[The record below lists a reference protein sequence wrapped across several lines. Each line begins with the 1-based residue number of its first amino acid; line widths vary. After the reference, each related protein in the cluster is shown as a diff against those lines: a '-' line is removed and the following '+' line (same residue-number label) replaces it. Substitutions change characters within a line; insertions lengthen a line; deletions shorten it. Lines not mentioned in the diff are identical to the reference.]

1 MSDTNNDS
9 TESSESSESG
19 AAMPVKVEKP
29 VKPPKATP
37 SKEKSSGK
45 GSSAVAWLALLLV
58 FGIAGAGVWLGKQA
72 LGREAQLNARLASL
86 ESTPAA
92 SEDTAV
98 ADLRKQ
104 WRRQLAQ
111 ESAKREELSRSQ
123 SAQFEGIE
131 SRLAQQSAELSR
143 FGAVDRQDWLLA
155 EAQYLLRLA
164 NQRLIMAD
172 DLVAAKALL
181 GSADSIL
188 KELDEVTLYDVRAA
202 VAADLA
208 AVRAVPRRD
217 VQGMYLA
224 LAALIEQADKLVIFQ
239 MPEKVETA
247 LVEPAEDWQGRLEQ
261 GYEAALAKLSDYI
274 IIRRRDVPIDAL
286 MDPQWEGLVRQNLR
300 MLLEQ
305 AQVALLSGNELL
317 FRESLE
323 RARHWL
329 SEFFVSDEA
338 AAKALAEEVSILQE
352 ATITVDMPD
361 ISRSLAAVD
370 AALKQRMQN
379 GGGE

>member
-1 MSDTNNDS
+1 VSDKNNDS
-9 TESSESSESG
+9 TESSEPG
-19 AAMPVKVEKP
+19 AATPAEVDEPVKS
-29 VKPPKATP
+29 PKASP
-37 SKEKSSGK
+37 KKEKSSGK
-45 GSSAVAWLALLLV
+45 GSSGVAWLALLLV
-58 FGIAGAGVWLGKQA
+58 LGIAGAGVWLGKQA
-72 LGREAQLNARLASL
+72 LGREAQLSARIVAL
-86 ESTPAA
+86 ESAPAA
-92 SEDTAV
+92 SEDTSV
-98 ADLRKQ
+98 ADLSQ
-104 WRRQLAQ
+104 LWQTQLAA
-111 ESAKREELSRSQ
+111 ESAKREELSRTQ
-123 SAQFEGIE
+123 TEQLQGIE
-131 SRLAQQSAELSR
+131 SRLAQQRAELSR

-172 DLVAAKALL
+172 DVVAAKALL

-188 KELDEVTLYDVRAA
+188 KELDDVTLYAVRAA

-208 AVRAVPRRD
+208 AVRAVPQRD

-239 MPEKVETA
+239 MPEKIERA
-247 LVEPAEDWQGRLEQ
+247 RVEPAEDWQGRLLQ
-261 GYEAALAKLSDYI
+261 GYEAALLKLSDYL
-274 IIRRRDVPIDAL
+274 IIRRRDVPIEAL

-323 RARHWL
+323 RAQHWL
-329 SEFFVSDEA
+329 TEFFVSDEA
-338 AAKALAEEVSILQE
+338 AAKALADEVAVLRE
-352 ATITVDMPD
+352 AKIALEMPD

-370 AALKQRMQN
+370 EALKQRMQN

>member
-1 MSDTNNDS
+1 MSDKNTDS
-9 TESSESSESG
+9 TEASEQD
-19 AAMPVKVEKP
+19 AATPAKVDKP
-29 VKPPKATP
+29 VKSPKVAP
-37 SKEKSSGK
+37 KKEKSSGK
-45 GSSAVAWLALLLV
+45 GSSGVAWLALLLV
-58 FGIAGAGVWLGKQA
+58 LGIAGAGVWLGKQA
-72 LGREAQLNARLASL
+72 MSREAQLNARLAAL
-86 ESTPAA
+86 ESIPAA
-92 SEDTAV
+92 SEDTSV
-98 ADLRKQ
+98 ADLSQKLQ
-104 WRRQLAQ
+104 RQLAM
-111 ESAKREELSRSQ
+111 ESAKREELSRTQ
-123 SAQFEGIE
+123 AEQLQGIE
-131 SRLAQQSAELSR
+131 SRLTQQGAELSR

-172 DLVAAKALL
+172 DVVAAKALL

-188 KELDEVTLYDVRAA
+188 KELDEVSLYDVRAA

-239 MPEKVETA
+239 MPEKAQRE
-247 LVEPAEDWQGRLEQ
+247 LVEPAEDWQGRLQQ
-261 GYEAALAKLSDYI
+261 GYEAALLKLSDYI
-274 IIRRRDVPIDAL
+274 IIRRRDVPIEAL

-338 AAKALAEEVSILQE
+338 AAKALAEEISVLQE
-352 ATITVDMPD
+352 ARVAVAMPD
-361 ISRSLAAVD
+361 ISRSLEAVD
-370 AALKQRMQN
+370 TALKQRMKN

>member
-1 MSDTNNDS
+1 
-9 TESSESSESG
+9 
-19 AAMPVKVEKP
+19 
-29 VKPPKATP
+29 
-37 SKEKSSGK
+37 
-45 GSSAVAWLALLLV
+45 
-58 FGIAGAGVWLGKQA
+58 
-72 LGREAQLNARLASL
+72 
-86 ESTPAA
+86 
-92 SEDTAV
+92 
-98 ADLRKQ
+98 
-104 WRRQLAQ
+104 
-111 ESAKREELSRSQ
+111 
-123 SAQFEGIE
+123 
-131 SRLAQQSAELSR
+131 
-143 FGAVDRQDWLLA
+143 
-155 EAQYLLRLA
+155 
-164 NQRLIMAD
+164 MAD
-172 DLVAAKALL
+172 DVVAAKALL
-181 GSADSIL
+181 SSADSIL
-188 KELDEVTLYDVRAA
+188 KELNEVTLYDVRAA

-239 MPEKVETA
+239 MPEKVA
-247 LVEPAEDWQGRLEQ
+247 RAAVEPAEGWQGRLQQ
-261 GYEAALAKLSDYI
+261 GYEAALLKLSDYI

-338 AAKALAEEVSILQE
+338 AASALAEEISVLQE
-352 ATITVDMPD
+352 ARIAVDMPD

-379 GGGE
+379 GGDE

>member
-1 MSDTNNDS
+1 MSDKNNDS
-9 TESSESSESG
+9 TESNEQG
-19 AAMPVKVEKP
+19 AATPVKVDKP
-29 VKPPKATP
+29 VPPPKVTP
-37 SKEKSSGK
+37 SKEKSPGK
-45 GSSAVAWLALLLV
+45 GSSGVAWLALLLV

-72 LGREAQLNARLASL
+72 LGREAQLQARLVAL
-86 ESTPAA
+86 ESIPAA
-92 SEDTAV
+92 SEDTSV
-98 ADLRKQ
+98 ADLSQQ
-104 WRRQLAQ
+104 WQRQLAG

-131 SRLAQQSAELSR
+131 FRLAQQGAELSR

-164 NQRLIMAD
+164 NQRLIMAGD
-172 DLVAAKALL
+172 VVAAKALL

-208 AVRAVPRRD
+208 AVRAVPQRD
-217 VQGMYLA
+217 VQGMYLS

-239 MPEKVETA
+239 MPEKVERA

-261 GYEAALAKLSDYI
+261 GYEAALLKLSDYI

-338 AAKALAEEVSILQE
+338 AAKALAEEISVLQE
-352 ATITVDMPD
+352 STIAVAMPD

-370 AALKQRMQN
+370 AALKQRTQN